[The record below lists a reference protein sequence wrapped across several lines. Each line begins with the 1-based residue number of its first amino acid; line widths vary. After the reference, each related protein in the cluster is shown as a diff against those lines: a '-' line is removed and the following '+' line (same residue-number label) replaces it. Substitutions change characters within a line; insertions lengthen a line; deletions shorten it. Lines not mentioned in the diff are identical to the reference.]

1 MRRPAATLHPMKTTS
16 LIAALGAAVA
26 AAGIAVLPASGQDQ
40 PTTRTLTFVS
50 TQKPSDTKFFDAR
63 PKGESVG
70 DGYLLSSLLHAG
82 SKVAGRVEGH
92 CFELDPTYQAQL
104 CTLTAILADGQ
115 IELQGSG
122 LNKKLPGV
130 GGTAEIFAVTGGT
143 GTYVGASGSMTIKG
157 NGKRDTLT
165 FTLE

>member
-1 MRRPAATLHPMKTTS
+1 MKTTS
-16 LIAALGAAVA
+16 LIAALGAAAV

-50 TQKPSDTKFFDAR
+50 TEKPNDEKFVDTK
-63 PKGESVG
+63 PKGYSVG
-70 DGYLLSSLLHAG
+70 DSFLLSSMLHKDG
-82 SKVAGRVEGH
+82 RVAGRIEAH
-92 CFELDPTYQAQL
+92 CSLQDPTYHAQA

-115 IELQGSG
+115 ITLQGAG
-122 LNKKLPGV
+122 LDKKLPGI
-130 GGTAEIFAVTGGT
+130 GSTSEAYAVTGGT
-143 GTYVGASGSMTIKG
+143 GAYVGAGGTMTRKG